1 MGSLLS
7 VDGVILTDDQKK
19 RRTSQLSFGLSS
31 TKRTMLKNKIVYECS
46 QEEMEAPEKW
56 RMKREP

>member
-31 TKRTMLKNKIVYECS
+31 TKRTMLKNKIVYGCS
-46 QEEMEAPEKW
+46 
-56 RMKREP
+56 